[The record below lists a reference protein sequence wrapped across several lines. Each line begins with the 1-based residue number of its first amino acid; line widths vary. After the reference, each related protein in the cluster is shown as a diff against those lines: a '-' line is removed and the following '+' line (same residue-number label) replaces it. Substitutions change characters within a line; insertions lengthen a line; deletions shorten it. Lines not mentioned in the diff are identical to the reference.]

1 VVGVADKII
10 ARAESDGNIG
20 ELMKAQ
26 LVRCVRVTEV
36 TPDSLAT
43 EIAAINSLRSRLTNA
58 ADRAVATS
66 VLSGLYA
73 DNAEMRNM
81 ACDEA
86 LTAIRAKAELVGVS
100 ALKYSPLVEAG
111 KDAAYYNHSLYYLLA
126 SRTVQT
132 LRRYGGDYY
141 AAVDSIYRDIDAM
154 CAADASMADGRVL
167 TALDRVKLQRER
179 LRRES
184 GDDDWRSYSARL
196 DSLMTLY
203 AGRATCAEVQR
214 AKDELWRPILAPV
227 LTVRTESVVY
237 PGEESRFAVSFKN
250 INSLTISVSK
260 AGKEVMN
267 RLFKLTPSA
276 DYSVKDTTLTLTL
289 GEPGEY
295 SVTASAEGAKTV
307 TRSLYVSRLR
317 LLALRLPGKDMEL
330 VAVDDKSGRPQS
342 GVTLKILDSNDKTQR
357 TLTTDNEGRAICDWQ
372 KNYRSVKAERSGDSA
387 LPPMIIYG
395 NYGMSYG
402 GRGSFMTDEVRLL
415 TDRSIY
421 RPGQVVLVKG
431 VAYRRGTDSA
441 GVIAGRSY
449 RLTLTDGSRKEVASA
464 EVATNDF
471 GSFTAELLIPEN
483 CRNGMFTLRVDGVST
498 TIRVE
503 EYKRPTFDVT
513 IDALT
518 GSYRTGDSV
527 SFTGVATML
536 NGVALGDATYEYSLK
551 RTQWHWWRGGGAG
564 ETIASGK
571 GTTGD
576 NGRFTIE
583 TLLATQRPNDKNNY
597 RYTLEVDVTSAAG
610 ETQQSSCRI
619 CAGQSALILSVEAD
633 ELICRNDSA
642 QVRLHAVNMNGQSA
656 DVRGEYRLYRIAA
669 GDTMQVVAAKNVD
682 MNRSIMVNRT
692 WSRIGSGR
700 YLLRISTSD
709 EHGREAKA
717 ECSFTLFS
725 PDDTRPPVATKEW
738 WREENLSFD
747 AAHPARFSYGT
758 SERDVYVMVR
768 MFSKDSLLESR
779 LITLSD
785 TIVNYEIPYRTEYG
799 DGVSML
805 FTFVKNGEVYCR
817 TARMTRRLPE
827 RELTMAWSTFRDKLR
842 PGDEERWRL
851 TLKRADGET
860 ADAEVAAMMYDAA
873 LDRLWQRGQSLQVRF
888 ALYAPGY
895 SWQIRNYGTLGFYL
909 NFVNQWKT
917 LPALAFDSFYW
928 PVRGAGL
935 VTNLRGERMVLMS
948 AKASA
953 AKSEGVVM
961 SYTDA
966 GAAVTEDSSA
976 EEEENDDRAEVR
988 TDFAETAFFSPSL
1001 RTDST
1006 GAVSVEF
1013 TIPESLTEWRFN
1025 AYAHTRDMNYGALT
1039 ALVRTQ
1045 KELMVVPNLPRF
1057 VRIGDRTSV
1066 AASIIN
1072 MSDKPLEGTARLT
1085 LFNPETEKNIERRS
1099 NRFSV
1104 EAGGTA
1110 VVKFEFNVPDGVE
1123 SLGCRI
1129 VADGGRFSDGEQ
1141 RLLPVLSDRIHLVES
1156 VAMKVAGGEERSYP
1170 LSQLFNGQSRSA
1182 ANRKLTVELIGNTAW
1197 AAVQALPSI
1206 AKPESDNAFSWAAAL
1221 YANAISLHIVKEH
1234 PEIGEEVTLNN
1245 DLTMAQRRLRE
1256 LQLADGSW
1264 PWFRGMKGSMT
1275 VTNYV
1280 AELNARLALLTE
1292 TKLSGELSQ
1301 MQSAAIDFLHSEMAR
1316 RYAKLTAKEREN
1328 YSLSGADLHYLYV
1341 VALSGEAVK
1350 TKYTKSYQFYLSR
1363 VKAMLQS
1370 EDMGNMA
1377 LAAVVLQCTG
1387 SKREAT
1393 QLVNSM
1399 REHLSTD
1406 ADGALSF
1413 AFNERPGSFAGRQ
1426 LPVHVAALEAFHTV
1440 AADSAVVE
1448 KMKLWLLQR
1457 KRCQKWN
1464 STPATADAVYALLM
1478 RGASHL
1484 LSGSDVTAEV
1494 GGHRLST
1501 KDDTAVGGRAYVTAT
1516 YDDSRAVSAKS
1527 VELRNSGETMAWGA
1541 VFAECDEELD
1551 RVAQQSAG
1559 LIVERETVGDA
1570 HRVGDRLTVRT
1581 TLQVPSRM
1589 DFVELE
1595 VAHAACME
1603 PEESLSG
1610 YRWNGS
1616 VGYYQEVKDSA
1627 TKYYFDS
1634 IGKGVYTFET
1644 TYRVSREGDYQGGIS
1659 SVRCSYAPE
1668 YSAHSASRRVEI
1680 R

>member
-1 VVGVADKII
+1 
-10 ARAESDGNIG
+10 
-20 ELMKAQ
+20 
-26 LVRCVRVTEV
+26 
-36 TPDSLAT
+36 
-43 EIAAINSLRSRLTNA
+43 
-58 ADRAVATS
+58 
-66 VLSGLYA
+66 
-73 DNAEMRNM
+73 
-81 ACDEA
+81 
-86 LTAIRAKAELVGVS
+86 
-100 ALKYSPLVEAG
+100 
-111 KDAAYYNHSLYYLLA
+111 
-126 SRTVQT
+126 
-132 LRRYGGDYY
+132 
-141 AAVDSIYRDIDAM
+141 
-154 CAADASMADGRVL
+154 
-167 TALDRVKLQRER
+167 
-179 LRRES
+179 
-184 GDDDWRSYSARL
+184 
-196 DSLMTLY
+196 
-203 AGRATCAEVQR
+203 
-214 AKDELWRPILAPV
+214 
-227 LTVRTESVVY
+227 
-237 PGEESRFAVSFKN
+237 
-250 INSLTISVSK
+250 
-260 AGKEVMN
+260 MN
-267 RLFKLTPSA
+267 RLFKLTPPA

-295 SVTASAEGAKTV
+295 RVTASAEGAKAV
-307 TRSLYVSRLR
+307 THSLYVSRLR
-317 LLALRLPGKDMEL
+317 LLSLNLPDRNVEI
-330 VAVDDKSGRPQS
+330 VAVDGKSGRPQS
-342 GVTLKILDSNDKTQR
+342 GVTLQILGSDKATLKTLSTDS
-357 TLTTDNEGRAICDWQ
+357 EGRALSDWQ
-372 KNYRSVKAERSGDSA
+372 RNYRSVKAERGGDSA
-387 LPPMIIYG
+387 LPPMTIY
-395 NYGMSYG
+395 YGGVRG
-402 GRGSFMTDEVRLL
+402 GRGSSTTDEVRLL
-415 TDRSIY
+415 TDRGIY
-421 RPGQVVLVKG
+421 RPGQVVRVKG

-441 GVIAGRSY
+441 VVIADRSY
-449 RLTLTDGSRKEVASA
+449 RLTLTDGSRKEVAAA
-464 EVATNDF
+464 EVSTNDF
-471 GSFTAELLIPEN
+471 GSFTAELRIPDG
-483 CRNGMFTLRVDGVST
+483 CRNGMFTLRVDGGST

-503 EYKRPTFDVT
+503 EYKRPTFDVA

-536 NGVALGDATYEYSLK
+536 NGVALGDATYEYSVK

-564 ETIASGK
+564 ETIASGR
-571 GTTGD
+571 GTTGSD
-576 NGRFTIE
+576 GRFTVE
-583 TLLATQRPNDKNNY
+583 TLLATQRPNDRNNY
-597 RYTLEVDVTSAAG
+597 RYTLEVAVTSAAG
-610 ETQQSSCRI
+610 ETQQSSYRI
-619 CAGQSALILSVEAD
+619 CAGQSALMLSVEAD

-642 QVRLHAVNMNGQSA
+642 QVRLHAVNMNGQNV
-656 DVRGEYRLYRIAA
+656 DVRGEYRLCRIAA
-669 GDTMQVVAAKNVD
+669 GDTVQVVAAKNVD
-682 MNRSIMVNRT
+682 MNRSILVNRT

-700 YLLRISTSD
+700 YLLRLSARD
-709 EHGREAKA
+709 EHGREATA

-725 PDDTRPPVATKEW
+725 PDDRRPPVATEEW
-738 WREENLSFD
+738 WHEENLSFD

-758 SERDVYVMVR
+758 SERDAYVMVR
-768 MFSKDSLLESR
+768 LLSKERLLESR

-785 TIVNYEIPYRTEYG
+785 TIINYEIPYRKEYG

-805 FTFVKNGEVYCR
+805 FTFVKNGKAYRR

-851 TLKRADGET
+851 TLKRADGKA

-873 LDRLWQRGQSLQVRF
+873 LDRLWQRNQSLRVGF
-888 ALYAPGY
+888 SLSAPGN
-895 SWQIRNYGTLGFYL
+895 SWRFSDYGTEGFYL
-909 NFVNQWKT
+909 NFVSQWNT
-917 LPALAFDSFYW
+917 LPALTFDSFYW
-928 PVRGAGL
+928 PARGAGL
-935 VTNLRGERMVLMS
+935 AVNLRGERMMLMS
-948 AKASA
+948 ARASA
-953 AKSEGVVM
+953 AKFESVAVADTNAGV
-961 SYTDA
+961 
-966 GAAVTEDSSA
+966 AVTEDSSA
-976 EEEENDDRAEVR
+976 EEVDDDGSAEVR

-1013 TIPESLTEWRFN
+1013 TVPESLTEWRFS

-1039 ALVRTQ
+1039 ALVRTR

-1057 VRIGDRTSV
+1057 VRIGDRTSI

-1072 MSDKPLEGTARLT
+1072 MSDKPIEGTARLT

-1099 NRFSV
+1099 SRFSV

-1110 VVKFEFNVPDGVE
+1110 VVKFEFNVPDGVDA
-1123 SLGCRI
+1123 LGCRI

-1156 VAMKVAGGEERSYP
+1156 VVMNVASGEERSYP

-1182 ANRKLTVELIGNTAW
+1182 TNRKLTVELIGNAAW
-1197 AAVQALPSI
+1197 AAVQALPSM

-1245 DLTMAQRRLRE
+1245 DLTTAQRRLRE

-1264 PWFRGMKGSMT
+1264 PWFKGMKGNLT

-1280 AELNARLALLTE
+1280 AELNARLALLTGS
-1292 TKLSGELSQ
+1292 KLSGEQ
-1301 MQSAAIDFLHSEMAR
+1301 ARMQSAAIDYLHSEMAR
-1316 RYAKLTAKEREN
+1316 RYERLTAKERES
-1328 YSLSGADLHYLYV
+1328 YSLSTTELHYLYV
-1341 VALSGEAVK
+1341 VALSGVAVK
-1350 TKYTKSYQFYLSR
+1350 AKYTKSYQFYLSK
-1363 VKAMLQS
+1363 VKAVLQS

-1377 LAAVVLQCTG
+1377 LAAVVLQRAG
-1387 SKREAT
+1387 SKREAA

-1440 AADSAVVE
+1440 AADSSVVE

-1478 RGASHL
+1478 RGVSHL
-1484 LSGSDVTAEV
+1484 TSASCV
-1494 GGHRLST
+1494 ST
-1501 KDDTAVGGRAYVTAT
+1501 T
-1516 YDDSRAVSAKS
+1516 YNDSKSVSAKS
-1527 VELRNSGETMAWGA
+1527 ITVSNSGETMAWGA

-1551 RVAQQSAG
+1551 RVVQQPAELS
-1559 LIVERETVGDA
+1559 VERETVGDA

-1581 TLQVPSRM
+1581 TLRVPSRM

-1595 VAHAACME
+1595 MGHAACME

-1627 TKYYFDS
+1627 TKLYFDS

-1659 SVRCSYAPE
+1659 SVRCTYAPE